1 VDNRR
6 SSLAGQGGVTIE
18 GAGTVRAAPRERVV
32 LSPARFSSGGL
43 LERLGSRF
51 PPANGWIPAS
61 QPGAWPG
68 SAVVFFSRGS
78 STLGL
83 EGDEAME
90 TVCERRAGA
99 GIKTRMDGQRAKG
112 SLRQWTGWVGI
123 LCWATCTG
131 AYADPIV
138 GTAVSSPTWE
148 ILVTDFGYADFALD
162 RRPGFVGREYL
173 SGEWAAAVGYESE
186 AGPVGPIWLQP
197 QWFYPDWISNSDFGV
212 EQGVAPV
219 SRGSPTN
226 AWGFPVFQSTVTN
239 GQVRITLW
247 YEMMDSGE
255 GIAAGIVPRS
265 RDWPGRFMWT
275 DRYVFRQTCVVS
287 NRTSSVLRNV
297 RWFQFVHGL
306 ESMSGVY
313 DDREYGGSFGEYR
326 YDLTLHGRSV
336 ARDTRT
342 DTAVLLHDVLT
353 LHAARAP
360 AAWEVGYYGRVQVDS
375 HIMGKPSV
383 GVHWSVETNALNGL
397 DFFAPPEGRYVSGAL
412 AWDLGDLAPG
422 RAATHVVLLTVATW
436 RVTSL
441 PGAVQVHAVAQD
453 PPGWLRIAV
462 EPRLTGWSRLGL
474 LHSTGLQPG
483 GGWRWRPLWWA
494 ACEPDPGRPGC
505 YCFQIPME
513 ATGPAGFF
521 RVEVW
526 QPP

>member
-1 VDNRR
+1 
-6 SSLAGQGGVTIE
+6 
-18 GAGTVRAAPRERVV
+18 
-32 LSPARFSSGGL
+32 
-43 LERLGSRF
+43 
-51 PPANGWIPAS
+51 
-61 QPGAWPG
+61 
-68 SAVVFFSRGS
+68 
-78 STLGL
+78 
-83 EGDEAME
+83 
-90 TVCERRAGA
+90 
-99 GIKTRMDGQRAKG
+99 MDGRRGKV
-112 SLRQWTGWVGI
+112 SLHRWAAWVGI
-123 LCWATCTG
+123 LGWATGMG
-131 AYADPIV
+131 ASADPIL

-173 SGEWAAAVGYESE
+173 SGEWAAAVGYEDES
-186 AGPVGPIWLQP
+186 GPVGPIWLQR
-197 QWFYPDWISNSDFGV
+197 QWLYPDWVSNSDFGV
-212 EQGVAPV
+212 EQGVAPL

-226 AWGFPVFQSTVTN
+226 AWGFPVFQSAVTN

-265 RDWPGRFMWT
+265 RDWAGRAIWT
-275 DRYVFRQTCVVS
+275 DRYVFRQTCVIS
-287 NRTSSVLRNV
+287 NRTTSILRKL

-306 ESMSGVY
+306 ESMNGVY
-313 DDREYGGSFGEYR
+313 DDRDYGGVLGEYR

-353 LHAARAP
+353 LHAARP
-360 AAWEVGYYGRVQVDS
+360 PVAWEVGYYGRVQADS

-383 GVHWSVETNALNGL
+383 GVHWSVETNALTGL
-397 DFFAPPEGRYVSGAL
+397 DYFAPPEGRYVSGAL

-422 RAATHVVLLTVATW
+422 QAVTQEVLLTVATW

-441 PGAVQVHAVAQD
+441 PGEVEVRAVAQD
-453 PPGWLRIAV
+453 PPGRLRIV
-462 EPRLTGWSRLGL
+462 VKPLVSGWNRLGL
-474 LHSTGLQPG
+474 LHSEGLQPG
-483 GGWRWRPLWWA
+483 GGWRWQPLWWA
-494 ACEPDPGRPGC
+494 ACESDPGQPGC
-505 YCFQIPME
+505 YRFVIPME